1 MDQKKW
7 LNFLLV
13 IEVIILIIVGIFGIL
28 VKKDEPVKTAR
39 IEQENDDWEE
49 DIEDSVSVSKE
60 ISIERLVF
68 SDEIERR
75 LSEMTLEEKVAQM
88 FFVTPESLTGVENVT
103 VAGETSKAAINTYPV
118 GGLEISTANYED
130 TEQFC
135 SLIAG
140 FQQYSQER
148 IGVDLFVGAIEIGGE
163 EHSDFALAGL
173 YEMQSLPSEIGA
185 NGTTDSAS
193 NSAAVIANGLV
204 PYGINM
210 NLALISDLSNG
221 NNSEYDMLTFGS
233 NAGTVS
239 EYVTTQISS
248 YRSNGMT
255 AVMRSFPG
263 YSFADFGNG
272 NGFPMNQRTI
282 DEMRSN
288 ELIVYQAGIDA
299 GAEVI
304 MVANMTAEALTG
316 DSVTPCS
323 FSGATTNLLRE
334 EMGYTGLIMSGN
346 LSNSCI
352 TNQYDSAEAAVN
364 AVKAGMDI
372 LYKPADFVAAYNAV
386 IEAVGNGEIDQI
398 LIDNAV
404 GRIFTLKYK

>member
-1 MDQKKW
+1 M
-7 LNFLLV
+7 
-13 IEVIILIIVGIFGIL
+13 
-28 VKKDEPVKTAR
+28 KKDEPVKTAR
-39 IEQENDDWEE
+39 VEQENDDLEE
-49 DIEDSVSVSKE
+49 DMEENLSVSKE
-60 ISIERLVF
+60 IEIERLVF
-68 SDEIERR
+68 SEEVESR
-75 LSEMTLEEKVAQM
+75 LNEMTIEEKVAQM
-88 FFVTPESLTGVENVT
+88 FFVTPEALTGVENVT
-103 VAGETSKAAINTYPV
+103 VAGETSKTAIATYPV
-118 GGLEISTANYED
+118 GGLEVSAANYED
-130 TEQFC
+130 AEQFRA
-135 SLIAG
+135 LISG

-148 IGVDLFVGAIEIGGE
+148 IGVDLFVGAVEIGGE

-173 YEMQSLPSEIGA
+173 YEMQPLPSEIGA

-193 NSAAVIANGLV
+193 NSASVIANSLV
-204 PYGINM
+204 SYGINM
-210 NLALISDLSNG
+210 NLALISDLANGSNP
-221 NNSEYDMLTFGS
+221 EYDALTFGS

-239 EYVTTQISS
+239 EYVTAQLST
-248 YRSNGMT
+248 YRSIGVM

-272 NGFPMNQRTI
+272 LPMNQRTL
-282 DEMRSN
+282 DEMLSN

-304 MVANMTAEALTG
+304 MAANMTAEALTG

-334 EMGYTGLIMSGN
+334 EMGYIGLIMSDD
-346 LSNSCI
+346 LSNSYI
-352 TNQYDSAEAAVN
+352 TNQYDSSEAAVN

-404 GRIFTLKYK
+404 GRILTLKYK